1 MHTGNY
7 IIYSIPDKFWRQSQ
21 KAHRRY
27 ERDYEKGW
35 HPHAPPYKQ
44 ANGFGD
50 HSVVF
55 FFLFTLTS
63 FLRMLAFG
71 MLNQVGVSVR
81 WMTWDLYLIWNVD
94 FIIYTTV
101 SSCMTY
107 HFWNSLSVYSLNVN
121 LKGPAV
127 RKNVTIQETG
137 NRREQNAE
145 HNNLL

>member
-21 KAHRRY
+21 KGP
-27 ERDYEKGW
+27 EDMKGVTFL
-35 HPHAPPYKQ
+35 ASTCPPPLQTGKWFQ
-44 ANGFGD
+44 RPF
-50 HSVVF
+50 SSF

-63 FLRMLAFG
+63 FLQLLAFG
-71 MLNQVGVSVR
+71 MLNQVVVFVR

>member
-1 MHTGNY
+1 MEAKPKGPQKIWKGLWKGLASTCPPLQTGKWFQRPF
-7 IIYSIPDKFWRQSQ
+7 SC
-21 KAHRRY
+21 
-27 ERDYEKGW
+27 
-35 HPHAPPYKQ
+35 
-44 ANGFGD
+44 
-50 HSVVF
+50 V

-63 FLRMLAFG
+63 FLRMLALG

-127 RKNVTIQETG
+127 RKNVTIQETR